1 MFSSETVKL
10 YVLSKKHKIM
20 FSCQNSNI
28 METYYFSFFVT
39 RVSHIALELNPDFFF
54 LVLVDFQIYYL
65 NRIKS
70 LIY

>member
-1 MFSSETVKL
+1 MFSQ
-10 YVLSKKHKIM
+10 KKNGKIM

-28 METYYFSFFVT
+28 KESYYCLFFVT
-39 RVSHIALELNPDFFF
+39 RVRHTALELNPDFF

-65 NRIKS
+65 NRIKT